1 MGWVTRPEGTG
12 QELSTREAQTVPHL
26 QHAGLLVQMVFRSHQ
41 EGARRYAEGCILHGL
56 QGSNG
61 RPGCVREPDWCAVV
75 YYWLD
80 VVVVLCHGQSD
91 RISWRAAAQEGGVG
105 GKVAGG
111 RRMAGWLRMR
121 PLQLDVPTSPR
132 WSGGWGKRDN

>member
-1 MGWVTRPEGTG
+1 MFSNTLR
-12 QELSTREAQTVPHL
+12 
-26 QHAGLLVQMVFRSHQ
+26 LV
-41 EGARRYAEGCILHGL
+41 
-56 QGSNG
+56 
-61 RPGCVREPDWCAVV
+61 VV
-75 YYWLD
+75 

-121 PLQLDVPTSPR
+121 PPQPDVPTSPR
-132 WSGGWGKRDN
+132 WSKEGGGRGTVEKVLDCVVRGQALGAGR